1 MKRTFFF
8 ILSLLLSVQLFAAAN
23 LRSMSEQEPIN
34 RDIYNRVYQAV
45 APMADQPINVL
56 VAAIAQQFL
65 GTEYVA
71 STLEQEPEQLRIY
84 LDQTDCI
91 LFVELSTCFA
101 LTVKGY
107 RIVQAGDGIIY
118 NVNPTPSVEKA
129 DPSYELLC
137 ENIRNMRYRLGV
149 VDGYAS
155 RVHYTSEWIFQN
167 QTNGILREYSSE
179 LGVTF
184 PQEFYFMSTHQNIYR
199 QLQGNDE
206 ETMKI
211 RLVENHLTDQGPYY
225 YIPQSLLRKPEVIS
239 QIHTGDIVTFVSKQ
253 GNGIDLAHVA
263 LAFEYQGK
271 MHFIHASMRAMR
283 VIIEEKTLADYATN
297 GIRVCRLNPAL

>member
-1 MKRTFFF
+1 MKRTFLFL
-8 ILSLLLSVQLFAAAN
+8 ILFLLGFQAFAAPN

-34 RDIYNRVYQAV
+34 RAIYERVYNAV
-45 APMADQPINVL
+45 ESLANEPINVL

-129 DPSYELLC
+129 EPSYELLC

-167 QTNGILREYSSE
+167 QTNGVLREYSAD

-211 RLVENHLTDQGPYY
+211 RLVENHLTAQAPYY
-225 YIPQSLLRKPEVIS
+225 YIPQTLLRKPEVIS
-239 QIHTGDIVTFVSKQ
+239 QIQTGDIVTFVSKQ

-263 LAFEYQGK
+263 LAFEYQGE
-271 MHFIHASMRAMR
+271 MHFIHASMRAMK

-297 GIRVCRLNPAL
+297 GIRVCRLNPKL